1 MSNTQSQTISYN
13 AYISASN
20 SHYKGFTYSSRVSS
34 TSSNNG
40 TQSALYAYFS
50 SKEIQNPGFT
60 EKYGKVL
67 TTTYSYAHL
76 IGTQSHKLGIT
87 SSFSKF
93 ANIGT
98 HSVGTQSVGTQSHPF
113 ASVVKKQ
120 NKFFVKPSSKTKQV
134 SVNSLVNIV
143 SSMTN
148 TSETKSTSIITKAS
162 VTING
167 NLVTDINY
175 QVKTGDIIRVGL
187 GHILNNSNLMVIV
200 K

>member
-1 MSNTQSQTISYN
+1 M
-13 AYISASN
+13 
-20 SHYKGFTYSSRVSS
+20 
-34 TSSNNG
+34 
-40 TQSALYAYFS
+40 
-50 SKEIQNPGFT
+50 
-60 EKYGKVL
+60 
-67 TTTYSYAHL
+67 
-76 IGTQSHKLGIT
+76 
-87 SSFSKF
+87 
-93 ANIGT
+93 
-98 HSVGTQSVGTQSHPF
+98 
-113 ASVVKKQ
+113 VKKQ